1 MGSATAARRT
11 RSAWTAV
18 SSYATRSTP
27 TAVRAGKPRPSRRS
41 SPTCTAWPRR
51 CHPPW
56 RGAAAVLAFV
66 IIVIWRGISNTLGLN
81 GDYIP
86 AVSVGDT
93 VCLAA
98 GALGPAAVGVSQRV
112 PALRRWLP
120 AVVGGLVGF

>member
-1 MGSATAARRT
+1 MISTGQILAAGAITAA
-11 RSAWTAV
+11 AVAITAG
-18 SSYATRSTP
+18 
-27 TAVRAGKPRPSRRS
+27 AVR
-41 SPTCTAWPRR
+41 WQ
-51 CHPPW
+51 PPW
-56 RGAAAVLAFV
+56 LAAAAVLAFV

-120 AVVGGLVGF
+120 AVVGGLVGFAVNVLIL